1 MSKVSLLSVGISLL
15 VFCQVLVFPR
25 GSFYEIQLNVS
36 VRLLTGAGKM
46 FSLPLKVP

>member
-15 VFCQVLVFPR
+15 ALCQVLVFPR

-46 FSLPLKVP
+46 FLLPLKVP